1 MLNDMINGIN
11 PNINVPKQIGN
22 PEVLEIGENIYV
34 STTLYEKRGNRF
46 YDVSF
51 INKDKEFFIGRF
63 DKEDSSI
70 KIDYKD
76 GKILIY
82 LDSFNRECEKMVI
95 TKVLSLYDILD
106 DVTYACTE
114 EEALKLF
121 DSNMDANY
129 LKNKNN
135 IIVRSD
141 VEKRN
146 RLK

>member
-11 PNINVPKQIGN
+11 PNINVPKQIGS

-63 DKEDSSI
+63 DKEDSAI

-82 LDSFNRECEKMVI
+82 LNSFNRECEKMVI

-106 DVTYACTE
+106 DTTYACTE

-121 DSNMDANY
+121 D
-129 LKNKNN
+129 NN
-135 IIVRSD
+135 IDTKYLQNKDNLIIRRD